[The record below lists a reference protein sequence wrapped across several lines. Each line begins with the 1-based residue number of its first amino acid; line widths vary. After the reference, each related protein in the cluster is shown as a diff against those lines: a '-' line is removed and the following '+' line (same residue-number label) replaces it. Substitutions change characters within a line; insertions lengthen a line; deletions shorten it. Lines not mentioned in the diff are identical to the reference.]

1 MSGIRIESYER
12 IFRSTNYAAA
22 LDRVKE
28 ATRRGLDVN
37 RIEQCGATPLVQC
50 VKFFPSHTPELLNQK
65 REIINILIQ
74 AGAKVDQRCSEVH
87 DRLVLKHFWQSN
99 LLFCLCLIT
108 LLEYKLR

>member
-50 VKFFPSHTPELLNQK
+50 VKFFPSNTPELLNQK
-65 REIINILIQ
+65 REIIIILVQ
-74 AGAKVDQRCSEVH
+74 AEAKVNQRCSEFH
-87 DRLVLKHFWQSN
+87 SRYCFN
-99 LLFCLCLIT
+99 AF
-108 LLEYKLR
+108 